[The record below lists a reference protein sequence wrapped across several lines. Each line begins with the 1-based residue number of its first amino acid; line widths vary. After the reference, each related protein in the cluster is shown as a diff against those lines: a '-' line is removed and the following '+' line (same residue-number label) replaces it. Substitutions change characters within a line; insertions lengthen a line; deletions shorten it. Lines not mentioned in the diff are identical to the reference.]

1 MIFHIIVG
9 KVSGKPFLSDLIEN
23 NDRYS
28 LVSRKDWSELLL
40 EEYFLRRN
48 KRGRV
53 CVYLLIFELFTGR
66 IDRILFCTIKKSF

>member
-28 LVSRKDWSELLL
+28 LVSRKDWSEPSL
-40 EEYFLRRN
+40 EEYFLRR
-48 KRGRV
+48 K
-53 CVYLLIFELFTGR
+53 
-66 IDRILFCTIKKSF
+66 